1 MEVLSGVQAAAAVW
15 EGNPMHVLEQSGHKH
30 EEGIVGVKPEQQL

>member
-15 EGNPMHVLEQSGHKH
+15 EGNAMHVLEQGGHKH
-30 EEGIVGVKPEQQL
+30 EEGIAGVKPEQQL